1 VILAFIESD
10 GNELDDA
17 SAEALTFGRKLAE
30 EAAGPFHALFVGAE
44 EPPDLAE
51 IAEFGITTL
60 HHARDERL
68 DAFAPA
74 AWARALT
81 DVTEQLE
88 PQVVIAP
95 GTDHG
100 NEVMAHVAA
109 RMGLPMAANVIEAT
123 SGDPFLVTRLRWGG
137 SLLEEASLEP
147 PVKLMT
153 IAPHALQP
161 QQAGAPTDLVVEIV
175 EPAITEED
183 LHVRVL
189 ERVPPD
195 PGRVSLAEARVVV
208 GGGRGVGGTDA
219 FAILEE
225 LADLLGG
232 AVGVS
237 RVVTSNGWRPHADQI
252 GQTGMRI
259 APDLYIA
266 CGISGAI
273 QHMVGCKAAKR
284 ILAINTDREA
294 PIMAR
299 AEYAVIG
306 DLHGVVPAICEE
318 IRKLRGDR

>member
-1 VILAFIESD
+1 VILAHIESD
-10 GNELDDA
+10 GDQLDPA
-17 SAEALTFGRKLAE
+17 SAEALTLGRKLAE
-30 EAAGPFHALFVGAE
+30 EAEAPLHALFVGADGS
-44 EPPDLAE
+44 PDLTE
-51 IAEFGITTL
+51 IAAFGVATL
-60 HHARDERL
+60 YLARDERL

-74 AWARALT
+74 AWARALS
-81 DVTEQLE
+81 DVVERLE
-88 PQVVIAP
+88 PRVVLAP

-109 RMGLPMAANVIEAT
+109 RMGFPMAANVIEAT
-123 SGDPFLVTRLRWGG
+123 SGDPFLVTRQRWGG
-137 SLLEEASLEP
+137 SLLEEARLDA

-161 QQAGAPTDLVVEIV
+161 QEAAAPADLRVETV
-175 EPAITEED
+175 ASPITEED
-183 LHVRVL
+183 LRIRVL

-195 PGRVSLAEARVVV
+195 PSRVSLAEARVVV
-208 GGGRGVGGTDA
+208 GGGRGVGGTEA

-259 APDLYIA
+259 APDLYVA

-306 DLHGVVPAICEE
+306 DLHRVVPAICQE
-318 IRKLRGDR
+318 IRKLQGGR